1 MHNKN
6 IVIAAGVASMFAI
19 TACGGGDAANTGGSE
34 SVQYTGNTAAANIT
48 EENAKDLSN
57 QTFTGADASTAT
69 SNPTFAKQTVKQRSS
84 AFVTGKLLDHA
95 DIFSKG
101 IKPANDLQGRPGA
114 QVSVDYSDACPVS
127 GSVRLIGSVDTVT
140 RIGMLSVTYTNCS
153 DGYVVVNGGASL
165 HANAY
170 NADIDEYTDVDLI
183 YDNLHFVGVDAA
195 DRIDW
200 QVGANLH
207 AEQLYTSDLD
217 PFSKIATINLTLSEN
232 ITGAS
237 YKYEN
242 YVVAMVFDRYNAPST
257 ATLDITGR
265 LYHYLYGYVDVE
277 TINLLTY
284 SNVNPVTYPDAGG
297 PLVYTG
303 AANKKIRLTPVSAVL
318 VNVGADVDG
327 DDFYEYSVTV
337 PWEALKDQTP
347 NDDAPVANAGSDVT
361 ITLGQTTNL
370 DGSLSTDPD
379 YDLLTFSWSVINQPT
394 GSDAGLLGANSAN
407 PTLTPNMAGTYELE
421 LRVGDGWHSDVDTVV
436 VTVNP

>member
-1 MHNKN
+1 MFNNKV
-6 IVIAAGVASMFAI
+6 VIAAGFACMFAI
-19 TACGGGDAANTGGSE
+19 TACGGGNSNSGGSG
-34 SVQYTGNTAAANIT
+34 SVQYTGSTAAANIT
-48 EENAKDLSN
+48 ADNAKDLSN

-69 SNPTFAKQTVKQRSS
+69 SNPTFAKQTIKQRSS

-101 IKPANDLQGRPGA
+101 IKPTGNLQGRPTA

-140 RIGMLSVTYTNCS
+140 RIGMLSVTYTDCS
-153 DGYVVVNGGASL
+153 DGYVVVNGAASL

-170 NADIDEYTDVDLI
+170 NADIDEYTDVELI

-242 YVVAMVFDRYNAPST
+242 YVVEMVFDRYNAPST
-257 ATLDITGR
+257 ATLNVNGR

-277 TINLLTY
+277 TMSALTY

-318 VNVGADVDG
+318 VNVGADIDG
-327 DDFYEYSVTV
+327 DDFYEYSMTV
-337 PWEALKDQTP
+337 PWEALKDEHP
-347 NDDAPVANAGSDVT
+347 NDNPPVANAGSDVT
-361 ITLGQTTNL
+361 ITLGQTTELN
-370 DGSLSTDPD
+370 GSLSTDPD
-379 YDLLTFSWSVINQPT
+379 YDLLTFSWSVINQPA
-394 GSDAGLLGANSAN
+394 GSDAGLVGANSAN

-421 LRVGDGWHSDVDTVV
+421 LLVGDGWHSDVDTVV
-436 VTVNP
+436 ITVNP